1 MKMKDVLKRKQKQC
15 LEKDFSFTKSNFKK
29 KRNYSFIMQDNTL
42 DQVFDRLAKNGHN
55 KELIAGRHY
64 FTCIN

>member
-1 MKMKDVLKRKQKQC
+1 MKDVLKRKQKQG

-42 DQVFDRLAKNGHN
+42 DQVFDRLAKNGVN
-55 KELIAGRHY
+55 KELIDGRHY
-64 FTCIN
+64 FMFIN